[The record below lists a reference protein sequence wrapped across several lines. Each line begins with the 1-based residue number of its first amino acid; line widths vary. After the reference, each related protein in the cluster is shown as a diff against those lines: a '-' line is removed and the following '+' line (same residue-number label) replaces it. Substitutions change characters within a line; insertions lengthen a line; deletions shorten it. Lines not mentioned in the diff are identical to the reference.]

1 MWRLNPKSSLHYR
14 HWGNEW
20 AVFDVGSGHTHEM
33 DTISAVALMCCEN
46 GWIELRQIVSAVMAD
61 LELPSDAYN
70 SLPPLI
76 KNFLTQLTSLG
87 VLENRTE

>member
-1 MWRLNPKSSLHYR
+1 MWQLNPKSTLHYR

-46 GWIELRQIVSAVMAD
+46 GWIELTQIVAAVMTD
-61 LELPSDAYN
+61 LELPSDS
-70 SLPPLI
+70 SLFPLL

-87 VLENRTE
+87 VLENRAE